1 MRDMG
6 VKDGLPFDD
15 LDDGDKRVVIW
26 VVNPSSLSEWRR
38 LEVEE
43 SNRALLSGQNREET
57 RVRWGKSS

>member
-15 LDDGDKRVVIW
+15 VPDQKVVIW

-43 SNRALLSGQNREET
+43 SNRALIASRAG
-57 RVRWGKSS
+57 